1 MMFQRF
7 VLLTVSTALAAAGA
21 LAESPGAGAP
31 EIPERWAWEPAHIQ
45 QAPEVS
51 DKWWRQFADPVLD
64 SLVTLGMERNY
75 NLEIAHRRS
84 EMARAAVGQARS
96 GWMPSVGLDLGW
108 SRSRSSGALG
118 KGKSYHPEPVSF
130 FNAGLSASWE
140 IDIFGKVAAGVSE
153 KKAEYRA
160 SRAEYAGTMVSLA
173 AQIASTY
180 ITLRQYQQQYAIA
193 TAHSERQMKT
203 VKIAEARFET
213 TLASK
218 LDVAQAWGT
227 YYSTQASVPMLRN
240 SIRRAINA
248 LAILVGEYPQAVEA
262 WLSAP
267 GPLPESRE
275 EVAMGV
281 PADLLRRRPD
291 IAKAEAELA
300 AAAAQAG
307 IAKKEFLPTLTLN
320 GSIGTSAREFSKLF
334 TSDSFTYEIAPTLS
348 WTLFDGL
355 NRKYAVQSAR
365 ENLEASAA
373 SYQLTVMTAVQEA
386 DNAISTYYSSLEQ
399 QGIIQKVIE
408 QNNEA
413 LTLALDRYKNSLSP
427 MSDVITAQLNALSSE
442 NNLVTAKA
450 TSLQAL
456 VSLYEALG
464 GGYNE
469 E

>member
-1 MMFQRF
+1 MFQRF
-7 VLLTVSTALAAAGA
+7 VLFSISASLAAGCALAADPVGH
-21 LAESPGAGAP
+21 AP
-31 EIPERWAWEPAHIQ
+31 EIPEKWAWEPAHIQ

-51 DKWWRQFADPVLD
+51 DKWWQQFADPVLD

-75 NLEIAHRRS
+75 DLAIAHRRAA
-84 EMARAAVGQARS
+84 MARDAVGQARS

-108 SRSRSSGALG
+108 SRSRSSG
-118 KGKSYHPEPVSF
+118 KINSYPSATSSY

-140 IDIFGKVAAGVSE
+140 IDIFGKVAAGVKE
-153 KKAEYRA
+153 KKAAYRA

-180 ITLRQYQQQYAIA
+180 ISLRLYQQQYAIA
-193 TAHSERQMKT
+193 MAHSESQMKT

-227 YYSTQASVPMLRN
+227 YYSTQSSIPMLRN
-240 SIRRAINA
+240 SIRRTINA
-248 LAILVGEYPQAVEA
+248 LALLVGEYPEAVEE

-267 GPLPESRE
+267 GRLPESSE

-300 AAAAQAG
+300 VAAAQAG

-334 TSDSFTYEIAPTLS
+334 SSDSFTYEIAPTLS

-355 NRKYAVQSAR
+355 NREYAARSAR

-399 QGIIQKVIE
+399 QDIIQKVIE
-408 QNNEA
+408 ENTEA

-427 MSDVITAQLNALSSE
+427 MSDVITAQLNALASE
-442 NNLVTAKA
+442 NDLVSAKA
-450 TSLQAL
+450 SSLQAL

>member
-1 MMFQRF
+1 MFQRF
-7 VLLTVSTALAAAGA
+7 VFFAISAVLAAGSAFA
-21 LAESPGAGAP
+21 DSPAGAP
-31 EIPERWAWEPAHIQ
+31 ELPEHWAWEPEHIQ

-51 DKWWRQFADPVLD
+51 DRWWRQFADPVLD

-96 GWMPSVGLDLGW
+96 GWMPSVGLNAGW

-118 KGKSYHPEPVSF
+118 KGETFRPEPASY

-140 IDIFGKVAAGVSE
+140 IDIFGKVASGVKQ
-153 KKAEYRA
+153 KKAQYRA

-193 TAHSERQMKT
+193 MAHSERQMKT

-240 SIRRAINA
+240 SIRRSINA
-248 LAILVGEYPQAVEA
+248 LALLVGEYPQAVEE
-262 WLSAP
+262 WLSAT
-267 GPLPESRE
+267 GTLPESRE
-275 EVAMGV
+275 DVAMGV

-291 IAKAEAELA
+291 IAQAEAELA

-307 IAKKEFLPTLTLN
+307 IAKKDFLPTLTLN
-320 GSIGTSAREFSKLF
+320 GAIGTSARDFSNLF
-334 TSDSFTYEIAPTLS
+334 SSDSFTYSITPTLS

-355 NRKYAVQSAR
+355 NRKYALQSAR

-373 SYQLTVMTAVQEA
+373 SYQLAIMTAVQEA

-399 QGIIQKVIE
+399 QGVIQQVIE
-408 QNNEA
+408 QNTEA

-450 TSLQAL
+450 NALQAL
-456 VSLYEALG
+456 ISLYEALG

-469 E
+469 D

>member
-1 MMFQRF
+1 M
-7 VLLTVSTALAAAGA
+7 A
-21 LAESPGAGAP
+21 SPRDGTSRHSPKIIA
-31 EIPERWAWEPAHIQ
+31 Q
-45 QAPEVS
+45 Q
-51 DKWWRQFADPVLD
+51 
-64 SLVTLGMERNY
+64 
-75 NLEIAHRRS
+75 
-84 EMARAAVGQARS
+84 
-96 GWMPSVGLDLGW
+96 
-108 SRSRSSGALG
+108 
-118 KGKSYHPEPVSF
+118 
-130 FNAGLSASWE
+130 
-140 IDIFGKVAAGVSE
+140 
-153 KKAEYRA
+153 
-160 SRAEYAGTMVSLA
+160 
-173 AQIASTY
+173 
-180 ITLRQYQQQYAIA
+180 
-193 TAHSERQMKT
+193 
-203 VKIAEARFET
+203 
-213 TLASK
+213 
-218 LDVAQAWGT
+218 
-227 YYSTQASVPMLRN
+227 
-240 SIRRAINA
+240 
-248 LAILVGEYPQAVEA
+248 
-262 WLSAP
+262 
-267 GPLPESRE
+267 
-275 EVAMGV
+275 
-281 PADLLRRRPD
+281 
-291 IAKAEAELA
+291 A

-408 QNNEA
+408 QNTEA

>member
-7 VLLTVSTALAAAGA
+7 AILTVSTALAAAGA
-21 LAESPGAGAP
+21 LAESPGANAP
-31 EIPERWAWEPAHIQ
+31 EMPERWAWEPAHIQ

-51 DKWWRQFADPVLD
+51 DKWWQQFADPVLD

-75 NLEIAHRRS
+75 NLEIAHRRA

-96 GWMPSVGLDLGW
+96 GWMPSVGIDLGW
-108 SRSRSSGALG
+108 TRSRSSGEIN
-118 KGKSYHPEPVSF
+118 SYPSATSSY

-153 KKAEYRA
+153 KKAQYRA

-180 ITLRQYQQQYAIA
+180 ISLRQYQQQYAIA
-193 TAHSERQMKT
+193 TAHSESQMKT

-227 YYSTQASVPMLRN
+227 YYSTQSSVPMLRN
-240 SIRRAINA
+240 SIRRTINA

-267 GPLPESRE
+267 RPLPESRE

-334 TSDSFTYEIAPTLS
+334 SSGSFTYEIAPTLS

-408 QNNEA
+408 ENTEA

-427 MSDVITAQLNALSSE
+427 MSDVITAQLNALASE
-442 NNLVTAKA
+442 NDLVTAKA

>member
-1 MMFQRF
+1 MFQRL
-7 VLLTVSTALAAAGA
+7 VLFSISASLAAGCALAGGQVGR
-21 LAESPGAGAP
+21 EPG
-31 EIPERWAWEPAHIQ
+31 IPEKWAWEPAHIQ

-51 DKWWRQFADPVLD
+51 DRWWRQFDDPVLD

-75 NLEIAHRRS
+75 DLRIASRRA
-84 EMARAAVGQARS
+84 EMARAEVGRARS
-96 GWMPSVGLDLGW
+96 GWMPSVSLGAGW
-108 SRSRSSGALG
+108 DRSKASGALG
-118 KGKSYHPEPVSF
+118 KGDPVGTEPSSF

-140 IDIFGKVAAGVSE
+140 IDIFGKVAAGVKE
-153 KKAEYRA
+153 KKAAYRA

-180 ITLRQYQQQYAIA
+180 ISLRLYQQQYAIA
-193 TAHSERQMKT
+193 MAHSESQMKT

-227 YYSTQASVPMLRN
+227 YYSTQSSIPMLRN
-240 SIRRAINA
+240 SIRRTINA
-248 LAILVGEYPQAVEA
+248 LALLVGEYPEAVEA

-267 GPLPESRE
+267 RRLPESSE

-300 AAAAQAG
+300 VAAAQAG

-334 TSDSFTYEIAPTLS
+334 SSDSFTYEIAPTLS

-355 NRKYAVQSAR
+355 DRGYAVRSAR

-399 QGIIQKVIE
+399 QGMIQKVIKE
-408 QNNEA
+408 NTEA

-427 MSDVITAQLNALSSE
+427 MSDVITAQLNALASE
-442 NNLVTAKA
+442 NDLVSAKA
-450 TSLQAL
+450 SSLQAL
-456 VSLYEALG
+456 VALYEALG
-464 GGYNE
+464 GGYNAD
-469 E
+469 